1 MAARKAPVGPKAPV
15 GLGKAGKAQWS
26 KIAGK
31 YKLRPDEITVL
42 EDVCR
47 TADMITLLT
56 ESWVAAGSPM
66 TTKGSMGQLVI
77 HPLIAEMD
85 KHRKSRAGFLK
96 QLALPDGDAVPK
108 PNQQRSAANT
118 KWQQRGA

>member
-1 MAARKAPVGPKAPV
+1 MTAPKAPVGPKAPI
-15 GLGKAGKAQWS
+15 GLGAAGKAQWS
-26 KIAGK
+26 KIAGS

-47 TADMITLLT
+47 TADMIALLT
-56 ESWVAAGSPM
+56 AAWVAAESPM

-96 QLALPDGDAVPK
+96 QLALPDGDAVP
-108 PNQQRSAANT
+108 AANQHRAAADA
-118 KWQQRGA
+118 KWSKRGA

>member
-1 MAARKAPVGPKAPV
+1 MATPKAPV

-26 KIAGK
+26 SIAGK
-31 YKLRPDEITVL
+31 YKLRPDEFTVL

-47 TADMITLLT
+47 TSDMILALS
-56 ESWVAAGSPM
+56 EAWADEGSPM

-96 QLALPDGDAVPK
+96 QLALPDADDVPAA
-108 PNQQRSAANT
+108 NQHRDAANT
-118 KWQQRGA
+118 KWSKRGA